1 MMEGIK
7 SEAKR
12 REKDR
17 KKFVRKSQAR
27 KSSGLGEGNWL
38 GNRIL
43 SQKMPRHLRGE
54 GVVT

>member
-1 MMEGIK
+1 MMEAIK
-7 SEAKR
+7 FEAKR

-17 KKFVRKSQAR
+17 KKFVRKR
-27 KSSGLGEGNWL
+27 KSSGLVDGYWL
-38 GNRIL
+38 GNQIL